1 LEQGGEL
8 VAQFPRAIAIGI
20 ALPHSIIDL
29 LPQRTSV
36 TVARRYEQLYVET
49 NQRLDQITARVI
61 SKLQQDGFAALA
73 VRASLTVDP
82 GRLYGVFANKMA
94 AHLAGLGWIGKS
106 CLLITP
112 EAGPRVRWASVL
124 THAPLAA
131 TGQAIDEQCGAC
143 EQCVEACPPRAFTG
157 KPFRVGEHRDVRFAA
172 WKCRGY
178 LAERKAKMGCR
189 VLCGLCVSVCP
200 HGRRDDPQNYRM
212 ESDH

>member
-1 LEQGGEL
+1 MEMGLELGHDIRELILSAGADFFGVADLARARDAILEQGGEL

-94 AHLAGLGWIGKS
+94 AHLA
-106 CLLITP
+106 
-112 EAGPRVRWASVL
+112 
-124 THAPLAA
+124 
-131 TGQAIDEQCGAC
+131 AC

-157 KPFRVGEHRDVRFAA
+157 KAFRVGEHRDVRFAA
-172 WKCRGY
+172 WKCSGY
-178 LAERKAKMGCR
+178 LAEMKAKMGCR

-200 HGRRDDPQNYRM
+200 HGKRDDPRNHRM